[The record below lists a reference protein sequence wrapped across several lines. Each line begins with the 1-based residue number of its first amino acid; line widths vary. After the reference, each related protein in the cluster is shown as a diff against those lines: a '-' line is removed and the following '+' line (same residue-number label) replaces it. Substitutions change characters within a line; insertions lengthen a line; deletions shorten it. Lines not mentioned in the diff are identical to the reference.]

1 MRSEKLKYS
10 SENVVY
16 FYAKHVLNNMQL
28 VEVFDQGSIIIDE
41 TTEHFWNAKKK
52 VDSESFNN
60 RFLV

>member
-1 MRSEKLKYS
+1 MRSEKFKYS

-41 TTEHFWNAKKK
+41 TTEHF
-52 VDSESFNN
+52 
-60 RFLV
+60 